1 MSLLHVPTQVSELA
15 ACACDTTNMGGKSDM
30 MGGDVWL
37 SKHMME
43 KASLKHLT
51 IFILFLFLFLP
62 GSMENDLS
70 IYHQSYYIEWTS
82 FEPTISRSE

>member
-1 MSLLHVPTQVSELA
+1 
-15 ACACDTTNMGGKSDM
+15 M
-30 MGGDVWL
+30 MGDVWL

-43 KASLKHLT
+43 MASLKHLT
-51 IFILFLFLFLP
+51 IFIFILFLFLFLFLP